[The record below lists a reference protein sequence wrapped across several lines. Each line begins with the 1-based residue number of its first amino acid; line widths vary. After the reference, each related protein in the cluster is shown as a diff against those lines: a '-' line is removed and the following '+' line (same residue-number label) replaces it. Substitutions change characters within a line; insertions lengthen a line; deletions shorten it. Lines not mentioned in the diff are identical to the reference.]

1 MDLGLGEGGFVL
13 FATPHPGLSTG
24 QKPVDCSTGQPVYKA
39 KLMRYVADLPYP
51 IILVILGQTVVEG
64 PFD

>member
-1 MDLGLGEGGFVL
+1 MGHTSSRALESLADR
-13 FATPHPGLSTG
+13 P
-24 QKPVDCSTGQPVYKA
+24 KPVNCSTGQPVYKA

-51 IILVILGQTVVEG
+51 IILVILGQTVGEG